1 MAQRLIGKARR
12 QALTEIRGWVEV
24 EDRDAIRKTFHF
36 QDFGEAFAFMTRI
49 ALFAEKADHHPEW
62 YNIYN
67 RVEVILSTH
76 DADGL
81 TQRDID
87 LARAIDEIAPDRDKR

>member
-1 MAQRLIGKARR
+1 MAQRLTGNARR
-12 QALTEIRGWVEV
+12 KALTEIRGWVEV

>member
-1 MAQRLIGKARR
+1 MAQRLTGNARR

-36 QDFGEAFAFMTRI
+36 QDFGEAFAFMTRV